1 MTRAPK
7 KASGKA
13 TARDDG
19 DEIEADRLAG
29 FPHPRDVTLVHGHEA
44 AETTL
49 RETFDSGRMHH
60 GWLLTGLEG
69 VGKASLA
76 YAFARYVLATPS
88 ERAKAPAGRLAVD
101 PQSSAARQISARSHP
116 GLLVIR
122 RTADAKTKRI
132 SSVIR
137 VDEVRRL
144 KSFLQLTA
152 NEGSWRVVIV
162 DPADDLNPSSANAL
176 LKSLEEPPT
185 RTLFLL
191 VTAQPGA
198 LLPTILSRC
207 RRLDLAALPPHALLG
222 AVTQALAQADEPR
235 ELPDAA
241 DERVRLMALAQG
253 SVRRLIELSETG
265 GLSLYERLLKL
276 LGSLPELD
284 VAALHT
290 LGEELGPAAAEQKF
304 ETFYGLLLDVLPR
317 LVRAKAT
324 GRAEIAEEGVIA
336 QRLLRPET
344 LASWA
349 ELWETIVRD
358 KATTL
363 ALNLDRRS
371 LVLQTG
377 FRMRDTAMMRG

>member
-1 MTRAPK
+1 MTRAPRK
-7 KASGKA
+7 GPGRTA
-13 TARDDG
+13 ARDDG

-29 FPHPRDVTLVHGHEA
+29 FPHPRDVTRVHGHEA
-44 AETTL
+44 AEQTL
-49 RETFDSGRMHH
+49 REAFDSGRMHH
-60 GWLLTGLEG
+60 GWLLTGSEG
-69 VGKASLA
+69 IGKASLA
-76 YAFARYVLATPS
+76 YAFARYVLAAPG
-88 ERAKAPAGRLAVD
+88 ERATAPAGRLAVD
-101 PQSSAARQISARSHP
+101 PQSPAARLISARSHP

-122 RTADAKTKRI
+122 RTADAKTKRL

-191 VTAQPGA
+191 VAAQPGA

-207 RRLDLAALPPHALLG
+207 RRLDLSALPPHDLLG

-235 ELPDAA
+235 QLPEAA
-241 DERVRLMALAQG
+241 DERMRLMALAQG
-253 SVRRLIELSETG
+253 SVRRLIELSEAG
-265 GLSLYERLLKL
+265 GLSLYERLLAL
-276 LGSLPELD
+276 VGGLPDLD
-284 VAALHT
+284 IAALHT

-304 ETFYGLLLDVLPR
+304 ETFYGLLLDLLPR
-317 LVRAKAT
+317 LVRARAT
-324 GRAEIAEEGVIA
+324 GRAEIVEEGAIA
-336 QRLLRPET
+336 QRLLQPET

-358 KATTL
+358 KAATM